1 MWNTHHS
8 PCVSRHF
15 KDPQVVSRCDFAKP
29 TSRNWRKSNRKFR
42 SCFKGPEI
50 SEIFGKKRISNPR
63 DPITERQMM
72 IGVYNHLLIKVFSLH
87 FHSQKVFGSL
97 GQVGFFLTVA
107 NRCSRTP
114 TRRGVRPRS
123 SVVPKRSNPAS
134 ATQLRIDSWKQQKRR
149 PWNWCVPSD
158 TWCFYGSQ

>member
-29 TSRNWRKSNRKFR
+29 PSRNWRKSNRKFR
-42 SCFKGPEI
+42 SCFKGLALRFLE
-50 SEIFGKKRISNPR
+50 KKGYPTLGIQSPC
-63 DPITERQMM
+63 QMM

-87 FHSQKVFGSL
+87 FHSQEVFGSQ
-97 GQVGFFLTVA
+97 GQVGVFLTVA

-123 SVVPKRSNPAS
+123 SGVPKRSHPAS
-134 ATQLRIDSWKQQKRR
+134 ATQLRIDSWKQQKTPALELVCTKRYL
-149 PWNWCVPSD
+149 VAH
-158 TWCFYGSQ
+158 GSQ